1 LRKMCA
7 LENAHSS
14 DQQEESAFSNSDV
27 CVKRE
32 LRKGVMWSRRGELR
46 KMCALENAHSRT

>member
-7 LENAHSS
+7 LENARSS
-14 DQQEESAFSNSDV
+14 DQQEESAFSNADV

-32 LRKGVMWSRRGELR
+32 LRKGVMWRRIQMLFGLELR
-46 KMCALENAHSRT
+46 L